1 MEYSKLIGITGI
13 PGLFELVSS
22 KNDGAIVKSLENGS
36 TQFIS
41 SRKNQFSHLESIE
54 IYTQQDNVNLLD
66 VFKAMKAASKDLP
79 DVKNN
84 ASLNAYFAEVFPEL
98 DFERVYSSD
107 MRKMVKWF
115 AIIDAAGIEFA
126 IREKQ
131 EESTENPVEN

>member
-13 PGLFELVSS
+13 AGLFELVSS
-22 KNDGAIVKSLENGS
+22 KNDGAIVKSVENGS

-54 IYTQQDNVNLLD
+54 IYTQQDNVNLLE
-66 VFKAMKAASKDLP
+66 VFKTMKAAGKVLP

-84 ASLNAYFAEVFPEL
+84 NALTAYFAEIFPQL

-115 AIIDAAGIEFA
+115 GIIDAAGIELVM
-126 IREKQ
+126 REKQ